1 MSYPGAVVISDGLV
15 FLVNVE
21 DDNDDDDDDGDGD
34 GYGVSCMFP
43 PPYLLSA
50 HCTASLS
57 ARQVI

>member
-1 MSYPGAVVISDGLV
+1 MSYPGAIVISDGLV
-15 FLVNVE
+15 FLANVG
-21 DDNDDDDDDGDGD
+21 DDNDDDDDGDGD
-34 GYGVSCMFP
+34 GYGVSSMFP

>member
-1 MSYPGAVVISDGLV
+1 MSYPGAIVISDGPV
-15 FLVNVE
+15 FLGNVE
-21 DDNDDDDDDGDGD
+21 DDNDDDDDGDGD
-34 GYGVSCMFP
+34 GYGVSSMFP

>member
-1 MSYPGAVVISDGLV
+1 MVLF

-21 DDNDDDDDDGDGD
+21 DDNDDGDDGDGD
-34 GYGVSCMFP
+34 GYGVSSMFP

>member
-1 MSYPGAVVISDGLV
+1 MQENVEKAV

-21 DDNDDDDDDGDGD
+21 DDNDDDDDGDGD
-34 GYGVSCMFP
+34 GYGVSSMFP